1 MLKPVEK
8 QRVAEE
14 IAEQLRALILTGQYP
29 PGSKLPPERELSK
42 RLRVNR
48 ASLREALKKLEH
60 LGLVRIRQGD
70 GTRVQNFME
79 TGGIELVQHLL
90 PLGGGKPELI
100 RDLLEF
106 RRIIGR
112 ELVRLA
118 AHRGKDRDGI
128 AKLRAVAD
136 KADQASGAAELFDL
150 DFEFY
155 VAIAAMCGNQVM
167 LLLINTVR
175 DGVKNFMPLLANLA
189 APLDT
194 VRKHHRDLIAAIE
207 RGDVQGAGKV
217 ADDYLR
223 MGAELAAR
231 MGGRPELQPLPL
243 PEWHGRALTRKEVE
257 EIALL
262 ARIHLEPDEITQLQ
276 GELGAILESFTALAA
291 VDTTDV
297 PAMTHAVPMDLRL
310 RPDEPSPSLPV
321 GEALR
326 GAPAREGDL
335 FVVPAIIEGNQ

>member
-14 IAEQLRALILTGQYP
+14 IAEQLRSLILNGQYP

-106 RRIIGR
+106 RRIMGR
-112 ELVRLA
+112 EIARLA
-118 AHRGKDRDGI
+118 AARASKDREGV
-128 AKLRAVAD
+128 AKLRALAD
-136 KADQASGAAELFDL
+136 KADTLSAAADLFDV

-155 VAIAAMCGNQVM
+155 VAVAAMCGNQVM

-175 DGVKNFMPLLANLA
+175 DGVKGFMPLLANLA
-189 APLDT
+189 GPQDQ
-194 VRKHHRDLIAAIE
+194 VRKHHRELIAAIE
-207 RGDVQGAGKV
+207 RGDVATAGKV

-223 MGAELAAR
+223 MGAELAAI
-231 MGGRPELQPLPL
+231 MGARPELQPQPL
-243 PEWHGRALTRKEVE
+243 PE
-257 EIALL
+257 
-262 ARIHLEPDEITQLQ
+262 
-276 GELGAILESFTALAA
+276 
-291 VDTTDV
+291 
-297 PAMTHAVPMDLRL
+297 
-310 RPDEPSPSLPV
+310 
-321 GEALR
+321 
-326 GAPAREGDL
+326 
-335 FVVPAIIEGNQ
+335 

>member
-14 IAEQLRALILTGQYP
+14 IAEQLRSLILNGQYP

-106 RRIIGR
+106 RRIMGR
-112 ELVRLA
+112 EIARLA
-118 AHRGKDRDGI
+118 AARASKDREGV
-128 AKLRAVAD
+128 AKLRALAD
-136 KADQASGAAELFDL
+136 KADTLSGAAELFDL
-150 DFEFY
+150 DFDFY
-155 VAIAAMCGNQVM
+155 VAVAAMCGNQVM

-175 DGVKNFMPLLANLA
+175 DGVKGFMPLLANLA
-189 APLDT
+189 GPQDQ

-207 RGDVQGAGKV
+207 RGDVATAGKI

-223 MGAELAAR
+223 MGAELAGI
-231 MGGRPELQPLPL
+231 MGARPELQPQPL
-243 PEWHGRALTRKEVE
+243 PE
-257 EIALL
+257 
-262 ARIHLEPDEITQLQ
+262 
-276 GELGAILESFTALAA
+276 
-291 VDTTDV
+291 
-297 PAMTHAVPMDLRL
+297 
-310 RPDEPSPSLPV
+310 
-321 GEALR
+321 
-326 GAPAREGDL
+326 
-335 FVVPAIIEGNQ
+335 

>member
-14 IAEQLRALILTGQYP
+14 IAEQLRALILNGQYP

-90 PLGGGKPELI
+90 PLAGGKPELI

-106 RRIIGR
+106 RRIFGR
-112 ELVRLA
+112 EVARLVA
-118 AHRGKDRDGI
+118 ARSRGDKEGI
-128 AKLRAVAD
+128 AKLKALAD
-136 KADQASGAAELFDL
+136 KGDAAQTAIEVFEVDFD
-150 DFEFY
+150 FY
-155 VAIAAMCGNQVM
+155 VALSQLCGNQVM

-175 DGVKNFMPLLANLA
+175 DGVRGFMPLLANLA
-189 APLDT
+189 GSGDT

-207 RGDVQGAGKV
+207 KGDVAAAGRISDEYMK
-217 ADDYLR
+217 
-223 MGAELAAR
+223 MGAELAGR
-231 MGGRPELQPLPL
+231 MGGKPELQPQPL
-243 PEWHGRALTRKEVE
+243 P
-257 EIALL
+257 
-262 ARIHLEPDEITQLQ
+262 D
-276 GELGAILESFTALAA
+276 
-291 VDTTDV
+291 
-297 PAMTHAVPMDLRL
+297 
-310 RPDEPSPSLPV
+310 
-321 GEALR
+321 
-326 GAPAREGDL
+326 
-335 FVVPAIIEGNQ
+335 

>member
-14 IAEQLRALILTGQYP
+14 VAEQLRALILGGQYP

-90 PLGGGKPELI
+90 PLAGGKPELI

-106 RRIIGR
+106 RRIFGR
-112 ELVRLA
+112 ELARLA
-118 AHRGKDRDGI
+118 AARAQGDNDGL
-128 AKLRAVAD
+128 AKLRALAD
-136 KADQASGAAELFDL
+136 KADGVVGALELFDL
-150 DFEFY
+150 DFDFY
-155 VAIAAMCGNQVM
+155 VAVAQMSGNQVM

-175 DGVKNFMPLLANLA
+175 DGVRGFMPLLANLA
-189 APLDT
+189 APQDT

-207 RGDVQGAGKV
+207 TGDVNNAGKI
-217 ADDYLR
+217 ADEYLR
-223 MGAELAAR
+223 MGAELASR
-231 MGGRPELQPLPL
+231 VSGGKLEPLPL
-243 PEWHGRALTRKEVE
+243 HA
-257 EIALL
+257 
-262 ARIHLEPDEITQLQ
+262 PD
-276 GELGAILESFTALAA
+276 
-291 VDTTDV
+291 
-297 PAMTHAVPMDLRL
+297 
-310 RPDEPSPSLPV
+310 
-321 GEALR
+321 
-326 GAPAREGDL
+326 
-335 FVVPAIIEGNQ
+335 

>member
-14 IAEQLRALILTGQYP
+14 IAEQLRSLILNGQYP

-60 LGLVRIRQGD
+60 LGLVRIRPGD
-70 GTRVQNFME
+70 GTRVTNFME

-106 RRIIGR
+106 RRLFGR
-112 ELVRLA
+112 EMARLA
-118 AHRGKDRDGI
+118 AARSSKDGLAR
-128 AKLRAVAD
+128 LRAVAD
-136 KADQASGAAELFDL
+136 KADQTTGAAELFDL

-155 VAIAAMCGNQVM
+155 VALAAACGNQVM

-175 DGVKNFMPLLANLA
+175 DGVRNFMPLLANLA
-189 APLDT
+189 APQES
-194 VRKHHRDLIAAIE
+194 VRKHHRELIAAIE
-207 RGDVQGAGKV
+207 KGDVAGAGKI

-223 MGAELAAR
+223 LGAELAAR
-231 MGGRPELQPLPL
+231 MGGRPELQPQPL
-243 PEWHGRALTRKEVE
+243 PE
-257 EIALL
+257 
-262 ARIHLEPDEITQLQ
+262 
-276 GELGAILESFTALAA
+276 
-291 VDTTDV
+291 
-297 PAMTHAVPMDLRL
+297 
-310 RPDEPSPSLPV
+310 
-321 GEALR
+321 
-326 GAPAREGDL
+326 
-335 FVVPAIIEGNQ
+335 

>member
-14 IAEQLRALILTGQYP
+14 IAEQLRSLILNGQYP

-90 PLGGGKPELI
+90 PLGGGRPELI

-106 RRIIGR
+106 RRLFGR
-112 ELVRLA
+112 ELARLA
-118 AHRGKDRDGI
+118 AARSSKDRDGL
-128 AKLRAVAD
+128 ARLRALAD
-136 KADQASGAAELFDL
+136 KADRTTGAAELFDL
-150 DFEFY
+150 DFDFY
-155 VAIAAMCGNQVM
+155 VAIAQMSGNQVM

-175 DGVKNFMPLLANLA
+175 DGVRGFLPLLANLA
-189 APLDT
+189 GPQET

-207 RGDVQGAGKV
+207 RADIPAAGKI
-217 ADDYLR
+217 ADEYLR

-231 MGGRPELQPLPL
+231 VGGRPELQPQPL
-243 PEWHGRALTRKEVE
+243 PE
-257 EIALL
+257 
-262 ARIHLEPDEITQLQ
+262 
-276 GELGAILESFTALAA
+276 
-291 VDTTDV
+291 
-297 PAMTHAVPMDLRL
+297 
-310 RPDEPSPSLPV
+310 
-321 GEALR
+321 
-326 GAPAREGDL
+326 
-335 FVVPAIIEGNQ
+335 

>member
-14 IAEQLRALILTGQYP
+14 IAEQLRSLILNGQYP

-90 PLGGGKPELI
+90 PLAGGKPELI

-106 RRIIGR
+106 RRIFGR
-112 ELVRLA
+112 EIARLA
-118 AHRGKDRDGI
+118 AARTNRDGL
-128 AKLRAVAD
+128 AKLRALAD
-136 KADQASGAAELFDL
+136 RADQVTTALELFEL

-155 VAIAAMCGNQVM
+155 VAVAGLSGNHVM

-175 DGVKNFMPLLANLA
+175 DGVRSFMPLLANLA
-189 APLDT
+189 GPGET
-194 VRKHHRDLIAAIE
+194 VRKHHRELIAAIE
-207 RGDVQGAGKV
+207 KGDVAGAGRI
-217 ADDYLR
+217 ADEYLR
-223 MGAELAAR
+223 MGAELAGR
-231 MGGRPELQPLPL
+231 LGGKPELQPQPL
-243 PEWHGRALTRKEVE
+243 P
-257 EIALL
+257 
-262 ARIHLEPDEITQLQ
+262 
-276 GELGAILESFTALAA
+276 
-291 VDTTDV
+291 VD
-297 PAMTHAVPMDLRL
+297 
-310 RPDEPSPSLPV
+310 
-321 GEALR
+321 
-326 GAPAREGDL
+326 
-335 FVVPAIIEGNQ
+335 

>member
-14 IAEQLRALILTGQYP
+14 IAEQLRSLILNGQYP

-90 PLGGGKPELI
+90 PLAGGKPELI

-106 RRIIGR
+106 RRIMGR
-112 ELVRLA
+112 EIARLA
-118 AHRGKDRDGI
+118 AARGGRDKDQTSR
-128 AKLRAVAD
+128 LRALAD
-136 KADQASGAAELFDL
+136 KADQTTGAAELFDL

-155 VAIAAMCGNQVM
+155 VALAAMCGNQVM
-167 LLLINTVR
+167 LLLLNTVR
-175 DGVKNFMPLLANLA
+175 DGVRGFMPLLANLA
-189 APLDT
+189 GPQDQ

-207 RGDVQGAGKV
+207 KADAATAGRV
-217 ADDYLR
+217 ADEYLR
-223 MGAELAAR
+223 LGAELAGR
-231 MGGRPELQPLPL
+231 MGARPELQPRPL
-243 PEWHGRALTRKEVE
+243 P
-257 EIALL
+257 
-262 ARIHLEPDEITQLQ
+262 D
-276 GELGAILESFTALAA
+276 
-291 VDTTDV
+291 
-297 PAMTHAVPMDLRL
+297 
-310 RPDEPSPSLPV
+310 
-321 GEALR
+321 
-326 GAPAREGDL
+326 
-335 FVVPAIIEGNQ
+335 

>member
-14 IAEQLRALILTGQYP
+14 VAEQLRGLILGGQYP

-90 PLGGGKPELI
+90 PLAGGKPELI

-106 RRIIGR
+106 RRIFGR
-112 ELVRLA
+112 ELARLA
-118 AHRGKDRDGI
+118 AARSKDGDGI
-128 AKLRAVAD
+128 AKLRVLAD
-136 KADQASGAAELFDL
+136 RADTVSGALELFDL
-150 DFEFY
+150 DFDFY
-155 VAIAAMCGNQVM
+155 VAVAQMSGNQVM

-175 DGVKNFMPLLANLA
+175 DGVRGFMPLLANLA
-189 APLDT
+189 APGDT

-207 RGDVQGAGKV
+207 KGDLNGAGKI

-223 MGAELAAR
+223 MGAELAGR
-231 MGGRPELQPLPL
+231 MSGGKPELQPLPL
-243 PEWHGRALTRKEVE
+243 HA
-257 EIALL
+257 
-262 ARIHLEPDEITQLQ
+262 PD
-276 GELGAILESFTALAA
+276 
-291 VDTTDV
+291 
-297 PAMTHAVPMDLRL
+297 
-310 RPDEPSPSLPV
+310 
-321 GEALR
+321 
-326 GAPAREGDL
+326 
-335 FVVPAIIEGNQ
+335 

>member
-14 IAEQLRALILTGQYP
+14 IAEQLRSLILNGQYP

-106 RRIIGR
+106 RRIFGR
-112 ELVRLA
+112 ELAKLA
-118 AHRGKDRDGI
+118 ALRGSKDKDGL
-128 AKLRAVAD
+128 ARLRAVAD
-136 KADQASGAAELFDL
+136 RADRAQSSADLFDL

-155 VAIAAMCGNQVM
+155 VAI
-167 LLLINTVR
+167 
-175 DGVKNFMPLLANLA
+175 
-189 APLDT
+189 
-194 VRKHHRDLIAAIE
+194 
-207 RGDVQGAGKV
+207 
-217 ADDYLR
+217 
-223 MGAELAAR
+223 
-231 MGGRPELQPLPL
+231 
-243 PEWHGRALTRKEVE
+243 
-257 EIALL
+257 
-262 ARIHLEPDEITQLQ
+262 
-276 GELGAILESFTALAA
+276 
-291 VDTTDV
+291 
-297 PAMTHAVPMDLRL
+297 
-310 RPDEPSPSLPV
+310 
-321 GEALR
+321 
-326 GAPAREGDL
+326 
-335 FVVPAIIEGNQ
+335 

>member
-14 IAEQLRALILTGQYP
+14 IAEQLRALILNGQYP

-90 PLGGGKPELI
+90 PLAGGKPELI

-106 RRIIGR
+106 RRIMGR
-112 ELVRLA
+112 EIARLA
-118 AHRGKDRDGI
+118 AARGAKDGTVR
-128 AKLRAVAD
+128 LRALAD
-136 KADQASGAAELFDL
+136 KADQTTNAAELFDL

-155 VAIAAMCGNQVM
+155 VAVAAMCGNQVM

-175 DGVKNFMPLLANLA
+175 DGVRGFMPLLANLA
-189 APLDT
+189 GPQDQ
-194 VRKHHRDLIAAIE
+194 VRKHHRELIAAIE
-207 RGDVQGAGKV
+207 KGDVNNAGRV
-217 ADDYLR
+217 ADEYLK
-223 MGAELAAR
+223 MGAELAGR
-231 MGGRPELQPLPL
+231 MGGRPELQPQPL
-243 PEWHGRALTRKEVE
+243 PE
-257 EIALL
+257 
-262 ARIHLEPDEITQLQ
+262 
-276 GELGAILESFTALAA
+276 
-291 VDTTDV
+291 
-297 PAMTHAVPMDLRL
+297 
-310 RPDEPSPSLPV
+310 
-321 GEALR
+321 
-326 GAPAREGDL
+326 
-335 FVVPAIIEGNQ
+335 